1 MISQTPLVI
10 YGAGGL
16 GSELLPMLIRSGKTV
31 HGFIDDGKPSGTL
44 VSGFPVLGGADWL
57 LKNHVQIILA
67 FGDPQLKRQVHKQI
81 TTISGVGLVES
92 IADPQS
98 VILDPT
104 QVKMDEGSILTAGVI
119 LTTRIN
125 IGKAVLINLNTTI
138 GHDTV
143 IGDFTSIMPGC
154 NIAGHVRIGNGVLI
168 GSGANI
174 LGGISVGDGA
184 VVGSGAVVTRDVAPG
199 KTMVGIPAREMNWTE
214 TNLGKGPT
222 TET

>member
-57 LKNHVQIILA
+57 LKNHAQIILA
-67 FGDPQLKRQVHKQI
+67 FGDPQLKRQVHKRI
-81 TTISGVGLVES
+81 TTISGVGLAES

-98 VILDPT
+98 VILDPA
-104 QVKMDEGSILTAGVI
+104 QVKIDEGSILTAGVI

-125 IGKAVLINLNTTI
+125 VGKAVLINLNTTI

-154 NIAGHVRIGNGVLI
+154 NLAGNVRIGSEVFI
-168 GSGANI
+168 GAGATI
-174 LGGISVGDGA
+174 LGGLSIEDGA
-184 VVGSGAVVTRDVAPG
+184 IVGAGAVVTRNVDPG
-199 KTMVGIPAREMNWTE
+199 QKVIGVPAR
-214 TNLGKGPT
+214 PF
-222 TET
+222 